1 MPHILEQLDL
11 KEPRSFRNISCWCQ
25 LAASCWKRQ
34 LGALLGTSTFS
45 RMSQLPRVHSN
56 GTFQRSART
65 FRIDLSPAPLLFNDD
80 SFCRHCY
87 EKLLHQSFLLRAL
100 HEFPVLKVFSPKRR
114 RQIPQNTL
122 WNRGSRTSSSRNNYG
137 SSAFLIASL
146 GISKLQTL
154 HIRLVFQPLSFLRS
168 HQSSNYRYS

>member
-1 MPHILEQLDL
+1 VLHILEQLDL
-11 KEPRSFRNISCWCQ
+11 KEPRSFMNISCWCQ

-45 RMSQLPRVHSN
+45 RMLQLPRVHSS

-65 FRIDLSPAPLLFNDD
+65 FRIDPSPAPLLFNDD

-87 EKLLHQSFLLRAL
+87 DKLLHQSFLLRAL
-100 HEFPVLKVFSPKRR
+100 RGFQVLKVFSPKRR

-122 WNRGSRTSSSRNNYG
+122 WNRGSQTSSSKNNYD
-137 SSAFLIASL
+137 SFAFLIVSL
-146 GISKLQTL
+146 EISKLQTL
-154 HIRLVFQPLSFLRS
+154 HIQLVFQPLSFLRF